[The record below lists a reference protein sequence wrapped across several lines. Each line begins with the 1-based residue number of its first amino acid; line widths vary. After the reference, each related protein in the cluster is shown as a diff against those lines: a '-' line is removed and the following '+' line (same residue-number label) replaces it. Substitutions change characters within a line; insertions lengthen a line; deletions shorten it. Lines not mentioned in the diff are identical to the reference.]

1 MTNLTAV
8 TRSTTVQLTDPDA
21 VRALCN
27 RHAFGGLS
35 WTITDEDQFR
45 LWGHTTPDIL
55 PTTDS
60 GTPDYDADDV
70 TISFMQE
77 LAGYLAEGAVLDIQ
91 SAGFEGCRYP
101 LHGYRLI
108 VTTDELRA
116 YHLFA
121 TGTGTNEAE
130 PAVEIIH
137 LTE

>member
-8 TRSTTVQLTDPDA
+8 TRSTTVTVTDPSA
-21 VRALCN
+21 VRALCQ
-27 RHAFGGLS
+27 RHAFGGLN
-35 WTITDEDQFR
+35 WTITDDDQFR

-55 PTTDS
+55 PTTDT
-60 GTPDYDADDV
+60 GTSDYDAEDV
-70 TISFMQE
+70 TIGFMQE
-77 LAGYLAEGAVLDIQ
+77 LAAYLADGAVLDIQ

-101 LHGYRLI
+101 LHGYRLV
-108 VTTDELRA
+108 VTHDELRA

-121 TGTGTNEAE
+121 PGTSTGEAE